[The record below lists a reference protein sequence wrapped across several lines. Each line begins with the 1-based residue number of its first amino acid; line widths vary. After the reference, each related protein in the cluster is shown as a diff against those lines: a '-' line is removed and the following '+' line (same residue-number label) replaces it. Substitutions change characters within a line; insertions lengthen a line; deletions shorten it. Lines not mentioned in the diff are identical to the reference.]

1 MNVMKKIK
9 IDKVTLNCGTGS
21 DQNKLTKALKL
32 LEFITKR
39 KAVKT
44 YSKKRIPEFGL
55 RVGLPIG
62 CKVTLR
68 GKEAV
73 DVLKRILEGINF
85 TIKQRQFNKGS
96 FSFGI
101 KEYIQV
107 PSITYQREIGIIGFE
122 VTVTLKRAGYN
133 LKKRKIKRANIPKR
147 HYITNE
153 ETIEFATNELGI
165 KAVVK

>member
-1 MNVMKKIK
+1 MNVMKKIR

-21 DQNKLTKALKL
+21 DPNKLNKALKL

-39 KAVKT
+39 KAVRT
-44 YSKKRIPEFGL
+44 YSKKRIPGFGI

-85 TIKQRQFNKGS
+85 TIKQRQFNQGS

-147 HYITNE
+147 HYITKE
-153 ETIEFATNELGI
+153 ETIEFAKNELNI
-165 KAVVK
+165 KVVVK